1 MNQGTVFGFLCAL
14 IFVQLFSI
22 INLVSDM
29 RKTNTQMLEMLQ
41 VNHKTSNVTPLPIR
55 ATITNEEQK

>member
-29 RKTNTQMLEMLQ
+29 RKTNAQMLEMLQ
-41 VNHKTSNVTPLPIR
+41 VNHKASNVDTQ
-55 ATITNEEQK
+55 TNKEQK